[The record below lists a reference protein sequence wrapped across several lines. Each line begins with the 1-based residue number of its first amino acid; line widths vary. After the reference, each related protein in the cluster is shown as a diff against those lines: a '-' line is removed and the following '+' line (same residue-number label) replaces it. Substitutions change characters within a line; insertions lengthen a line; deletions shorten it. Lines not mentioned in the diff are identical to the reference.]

1 MAMAGCLTAPHLAA
15 ELDVAEWYSSVAGLA
30 GPGRGELD
38 PARFLD
44 GLSSHLRR
52 LIDHDRLVLAYLEEG
67 GRTLSVYRAP
77 PGDGPLRHDGQY
89 TVTCQPGCRY
99 ARDEIGHASVFAGQ
113 PELVRDYRPHA
124 RVAGTETTG
133 QCVLT
138 AGLRSWL
145 ALPLWAAQRVSGALV
160 RAFLESLQV

>member
-1 MAMAGCLTAPHLAA
+1 MAIIRSPTAHHLADFDLA
-15 ELDVAEWYSSVAGLA
+15 ELYSSVAGFA
-30 GPGRGELD
+30 GSFRGELD
-38 PARFLD
+38 PGRFLD
-44 GLSSHLRR
+44 GVSSHLRR
-52 LIDHDRLVLAYLEEG
+52 LIDHDRLVLAYLEDG
-67 GRTLSVYRAP
+67 ARTLSVFGAL
-77 PGDGPLRHDGQY
+77 PGGGPLRHDGHY
-89 TVTCQPGCRY
+89 AVTCHPGCRY